1 MSEALSDPTGDQ
13 RHIIMI
19 STASPTACLEAVSSV
34 VGRVG
39 GHVGAFSLKP
49 VAMRFEA
56 VLRLG
61 GLDAAA
67 ADRVASMIAAWPQA
81 GSVRIEHQ
89 WLRSCA
95 P

>member
-1 MSEALSDPTGDQ
+1 MFDAFAQRAVDQ
-13 RHIIMI
+13 RHIIVI

-56 VLRLG
+56 VLRLSG
-61 GLDAAA
+61 IDDAAA
-67 ADRVASMIAAWPQA
+67 ARVASMIAAWPQA
-81 GSVRIEHQ
+81 GSVRVEHQ
-89 WLRSCA
+89 WVRPCT